1 VKQLISP
8 AYFWLKDVE
17 LWSVELHVECER
29 DREVFLD
36 VLQAARKIGQVAT
49 AGRKE
54 SISREKQ
61 AENQI
66 AQTVLEQISVTN
78 LLGQILTRESR
89 KRKVGTKCALGF
101 CCLEENI
108 MRRHLFFV

>member
-17 LWSVELHVECER
+17 LWSVELHVGCER
-29 DREVFLD
+29 DREVLLD

-66 AQTVLEQISVTN
+66 AQTVLEQF
-78 LLGQILTRESR
+78 L
-89 KRKVGTKCALGF
+89 
-101 CCLEENI
+101 
-108 MRRHLFFV
+108 